1 MMLEKEMTVKKLSV
15 LQKQN
20 VLNREFANVCNWTI
34 LGKIKLNVFFELGKN
49 LTELNITYEQKN
61 KAIYGRIPLL
71 LS

>member
-1 MMLEKEMTVKKLSV
+1 MMLEKEMTVKKLSFT
-15 LQKQN
+15 KTEN

>member
-1 MMLEKEMTVKKLSV
+1 MMLEKEMTEKTFSFTKTE
-15 LQKQN
+15 N
-20 VLNREFANVCNWTI
+20 VLNRGFANVCNWTI